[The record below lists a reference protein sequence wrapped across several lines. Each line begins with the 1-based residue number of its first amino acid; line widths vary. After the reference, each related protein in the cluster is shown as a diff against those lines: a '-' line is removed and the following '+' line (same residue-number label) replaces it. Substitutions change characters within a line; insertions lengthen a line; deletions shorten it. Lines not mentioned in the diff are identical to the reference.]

1 MSIPIWQSKTVW
13 FNILATTLEILTLS
27 SVVAVV
33 DPEVIALAQG
43 VGNVILRRISS
54 RRVTWTGEMWIP
66 PPDGRP
72 PV

>member
-13 FNILATTLEILTLS
+13 FNILATALEILTLS

-54 RRVTWTGEMWIP
+54 RRVTWTGEPWMP
-66 PPDGRP
+66 PPDDRP